1 MRALIGPDLLRKLP
15 AGNVEI
21 RDTKL
26 TGFTLRCRASGV
38 HVYRMTLA
46 RGDTRTLGRVKD
58 LTPEAARLAAEGLVS
73 SVSRD
78 ALKHMADDPTLAT
91 RDARAKARGAVK
103 AGLKKRI
110 TWKTYLDTH
119 YEPFALANRK
129 RGADLIRRLRVSFAS
144 FDDLLLSE
152 ISAFGIERWRAQR
165 AKTRIG
171 NHRITSAT
179 IDRDL
184 SALRGGLSRALE
196 WRLIAAHPMHTVK
209 PAKVDATAHCRYL
222 SADEETRLLAAL
234 DARDAARARARHSAN
249 EWRELRGYDRL
260 PVFGVYTDALNP
272 LVRLALHT
280 GCRRGE
286 LLALHWRDIDLTAAR
301 LTVRA
306 DTTKTGEARYIPLNR
321 AIVAVLRAWRP
332 ADADLD
338 ACVFPGVDDDTA
350 LTTVKKSW
358 GGVLKAANITGFR
371 FHDLRHTFA
380 SKLVMAGV
388 DLNTVRELLGHSDIK
403 MTLRYAHLAPE
414 HKMAAVEKLVS
425 A

>member
-15 AGNVEI
+15 AGDVEI

-103 AGLKKRI
+103 AGLKKRV
-110 TWKTYLDTH
+110 TWKAYLDAH
-119 YEPFALANRK
+119 YEPFVLANRK
-129 RGADLIRRLRVSFAS
+129 RGAELIQRLRVSFAE
-144 FDDLLLSE
+144 FNDLLLSE
-152 ISAFGIERWRAQR
+152 ISTFTIERWRAQR

-171 NHRITSAT
+171 TRRLSPST
-179 IDRDL
+179 INRDL
-184 SALRGGLSRALE
+184 SALRGALSRALE
-196 WRLIAAHPMHTVK
+196 WRLIASHPMQAVK
-209 PAKVDATAHCRYL
+209 ATKVDVIGRCRYL
-222 SADEETRLLAAL
+222 SADEEARLLAAL
-234 DARDAARARARHSAN
+234 DARDTARARARHSAN

-286 LLALHWRDIDLTAAR
+286 LLALHWRDVDLTAAR
-301 LTVRA
+301 LAVRA
-306 DTTKTGEARYIPLNR
+306 DTAKTGEARYIPLNR
-321 AIVAVLRAWRP
+321 AIVAVMRTWQP
-332 ADADLD
+332 EDVDLD
-338 ACVFPGVDDDTA
+338 AFVFPGVDEDAA

-358 GGVLKAANITGFR
+358 NGVLKAAKITGFR

-414 HKMAAVEKLVS
+414 HKMAAVEKLAS

>member
-1 MRALIGPDLLRKLP
+1 
-15 AGNVEI
+15 
-21 RDTKL
+21 
-26 TGFTLRCRASGV
+26 
-38 HVYRMTLA
+38 MTLA

-91 RDARAKARGAVK
+91 RDARAKARGAIK
-103 AGLKKRI
+103 AGMKKRI
-110 TWKTYLDTH
+110 TWRTYLDTH

-129 RGADLIRRLRVSFAS
+129 RGADLIRRLRVNFAE

-152 ISAFGIERWRAQR
+152 ISTFTIERWRTQR

-171 NHRITSAT
+171 KHRLSPST
-179 IDRDL
+179 INRDL
-184 SALRGGLSRALE
+184 SALRGALSRALE
-196 WRLIAAHPMHTVK
+196 WRLIASHPMQAVK
-209 PAKVDATAHCRYL
+209 AAKVDVTARCRYL
-222 SADEETRLLAAL
+222 SADEDARLLAAL
-234 DARDAARARARHSAN
+234 DTRDDARARARTSAN
-249 EWRELRGYDRL
+249 EWRAERGYDLL

-286 LLALHWRDIDLTAAR
+286 LLALRWRDLDLTAAR

-306 DTTKTGEARYIPLNR
+306 DTTKDSEARHIPLNR
-321 AIVAVLRAWRP
+321 DILAVLRTWRP
-332 ADADLD
+332 DDADPD
-338 ACVFPGVDDDTA
+338 TCVFPGVDDDTA

-358 GGVLKAANITGFR
+358 GGVLKAATITGFR

-380 SKLVMAGV
+380 SRLVMAGV

-414 HKMAAVEKLVS
+414 HKMAAVEKLAS